1 MMACFLFH
9 YLPSISEGQIVA
21 TKSHIEMEDMLPLW
35 LLIDSKV
42 SQKEQMLSVLKLV
55 AFLVSEIMKDF

>member
-1 MMACFLFH
+1 
-9 YLPSISEGQIVA
+9 
-21 TKSHIEMEDMLPLW
+21 MEDMLPLW